1 MKAIFPYYKF
11 VKNYNTTK
19 QTQNTMNFSSEQPK
33 IIVVGSSSIDLV
45 LETEKVPGANET
57 ILARHSESYFGGK
70 GANQAVGTARLG
82 ASVYFIGCVGMDPL
96 GQQIMRNLVSE
107 NVNVAFVYE
116 TDRDATGTAYV
127 TASDGNAAIVV
138 VPAANNCLN
147 KEHID
152 TADRYFHTVDL
163 VLIQLEV
170 SMDVIEYTAK
180 KAKKY
185 GKKVG
190 LYASPAMHLNKELL
204 DNVDFVVAKSSE
216 LHIIFGEDQ
225 REEILKKYFN
235 KVFVRDDTN
244 STIYFDGT
252 EMKYFRNDG
261 NGNRTVHKMGMGD
274 AFTSGFAVAL
284 CHGNSIEEC
293 VKFGNEVSSRV
304 SRKKGSQTGLPK
316 LSDFF
321 L

>member
-1 MKAIFPYYKF
+1 
-11 VKNYNTTK
+11 
-19 QTQNTMNFSSEQPK
+19 MNFSSEQPR

-45 LETEKVPGANET
+45 LETEKLPLPNET
-57 ILARHSESYFGGK
+57 VLAVNSDSYFGGK

-107 NVNVAFVYE
+107 NVNVGFVHE
-116 TDRDATGTAYV
+116 TDKESTGTAYV
-127 TASDGNAAIVV
+127 TTSNGNAAIVV
-138 VPAANNCLN
+138 VPAANKYLN
-147 KEHID
+147 NAHID
-152 TADRYFHTVDL
+152 EADRYFHTVDL
-163 VLIQLEV
+163 VLVQLEV
-170 SMDVIEYTAK
+170 SLNVVEYTVK

-190 LYASPAMHLNKELL
+190 LYASPAMRISEEIL
-204 DNVDFVVAKSSE
+204 DNVDFIVAKSSE
-216 LHIIFGEDQ
+216 LYIIFGEEK
-225 REEILKKYFN
+225 REEVLKKYFN

-252 EMKYFRNDG
+252 EMKYYRNDKDE
-261 NGNRTVHKMGMGD
+261 TIYKMGMGD
-274 AFTSGFAVAL
+274 AFTSGFAIAL

-304 SRKKGSQTGLPK
+304 SGGKGSQTGLPRI
-316 LSDFF
+316 SDF
-321 L
+321 LS

>member
-1 MKAIFPYYKF
+1 
-11 VKNYNTTK
+11 
-19 QTQNTMNFSSEQPK
+19 MNFSSEQPH

-45 LETEKVPGANET
+45 LEAEKIPSPNET
-57 ILARHSESYFGGK
+57 VLAYKSESYFGGK

-96 GQQIMRNLVSE
+96 GQQIMRNLVNE
-107 NVNVAFVYE
+107 NVNVGFVHE
-116 TDRDATGTAYV
+116 TDKEATGTAYV
-127 TASDGNAAIVV
+127 TTSTSGGNAAIVV
-138 VPAANNCLN
+138 VPAANKYLSI
-147 KEHID
+147 EHVEA
-152 TADRYFHTVDL
+152 ADKYFYTVDL
-163 VLIQLEV
+163 VLVQLEV
-170 SMDVIEYTAK
+170 SMEVIEYTVR

-190 LYASPAMHLNKELL
+190 LYASPATRVSDEILES
-204 DNVDFVVAKSSE
+204 VDFVVAKSNE
-216 LHIIFGEDQ
+216 LYIVFGEEQ

-252 EMKYFRNDG
+252 EMRYYRNDKD
-261 NGNRTVHKMGMGD
+261 NTIHQMGMGD

-293 VKFGNEVSSRV
+293 VKFGNEVSLRASM
-304 SRKKGSQTGLPK
+304 KKGSQTGLPRV
-316 LSDFF
+316 SDFF
-321 L
+321 S